1 MSKTSLLRSLQAP
14 ANGIVENRGGT
25 FFLFSQF
32 SEDLTRNFSDGDAYK
47 AVPSKF
53 AAFNIDYTGKT
64 SQDVGELF
72 QNTFESSCAKLRTEH
87 ADYEH
92 NDITSMFWQTMATL
106 VDPRQEEA
114 SVKYNEALVHIGT
127 ADVTG
132 STVINGDSYSDIYCY
147 IDSSERK
154 KIYQIGSLEAQS
166 ESQGDDSP
174 TTYCYGWSPAT
185 YPRVVGTDDSEDP
198 VWLNGLSPDGN
209 RRDLVPAE
217 VLLPAPL
224 SPVTQ
229 ITEGDN
235 MASHSQTVDDTTE
248 NAQYDVCDDSSFMIN
263 TIAVF
268 YDIAAKDEQGEY
280 EVIAKN
286 VPLGIYFTGP
296 VDDDGVMAN
305 AVIKQ
310 VTHGDIYGQG
320 TAYGLRI
327 STKFSS
333 APIALTG
340 EQQVT
345 QASVVSVE
353 GTSAASAAAI
363 LASMRETCQTIER
376 SIASNADL
384 VGTVKSHLAGFR
396 DKSTNIPYIKK
407 IGGTD
412 YWFVNGRSTGRK
424 VAPTASDIDIDDIT
438 GQVQAAVTEQLSDIA
453 SGISEALKP
462 DDDKYYIRYIEKDTY
477 NIHTENT
484 SIENVPNT
492 EDFQD
497 ITDAEDIFSGCVNLQ
512 RIPRLELANCT
523 SMKNAFNGCASIKSI
538 YCPDTIMCTS
548 FAGAFNDCSELET
561 VVIDGSSCKDFT
573 GAFDGCT
580 KLENITI
587 NNLRGSSSG
596 YIIDLSPTNV
606 SVNSVI
612 KIIRGIQYEMI
623 RDEDPLRL
631 TLKVPS
637 GISEAVPAIYDALY
651 DAENNK
657 GVSVNLSH

>member
-14 ANGIVENRGGT
+14 ANGIGENRGGT

-92 NDITSMFWQTMATL
+92 NDITSMFWQTMAML

-114 SVKYNEALVHIGT
+114 SVKYNDALVHIGT

-147 IDSSERK
+147 IDSSERR

-166 ESQGDDSP
+166 ESTEDDSP
-174 TTYCYGWSPAT
+174 TTYCYGWSSAT
-185 YPRVVGTDDSEDP
+185 YPRVVGTDDSEAT
-198 VWLNGLSPDGN
+198 VWLNGLRPDGN
-209 RRDLVPAE
+209 RRDLVPAT
-217 VLLPAPL
+217 VDLPAPL

-235 MASHSQTVDDTTE
+235 MASHSQTIDDTTE
-248 NAQYDVCDDSSFMIN
+248 NVQYDVCEDSSFMIN

-296 VDDDGVMAN
+296 VEDGVMAN

-353 GTSAASAAAI
+353 GTSAASAAAV

-384 VGTVKSHLAGFR
+384 VYTVKSHLAGFR

-424 VAPTASDIDIDDIT
+424 VSPTTSDIDIDDIT

-453 SGISEALKP
+453 SGISEALTP
-462 DDDKYYIRYIEKDTY
+462 DDDKYIIYIDKDTY
-477 NIHTENT
+477 KGNT
-484 SIENVPNT
+484 TVVSIPNT

-497 ITDAEDIFSGCVNLQ
+497 LTTADSMFSGCKSLE

-523 SMKNAFNGCASIKSI
+523 SMKNAFKDCESIKSI

-548 FAGAFNDCSELET
+548 FAGAFSGCSELET
-561 VVIDGSSCKDFT
+561 VVIDGSSCKDFS
-573 GAFDGCT
+573 GAFDVCT

-596 YIIDLSPTNV
+596 YTIDLSQTRV

-623 RDEDPLRL
+623 RDEDPLKL

-657 GVSVNLSH
+657 GVHVELSH